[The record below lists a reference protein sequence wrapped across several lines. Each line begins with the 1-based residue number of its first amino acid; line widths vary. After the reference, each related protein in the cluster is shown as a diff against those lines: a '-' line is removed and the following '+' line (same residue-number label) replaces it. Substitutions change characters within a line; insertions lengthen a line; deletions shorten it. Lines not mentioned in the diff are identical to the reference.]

1 MFKNSMHVNAIR
13 LISSGLVLFAASSAV
28 AQIPVVGKWTG
39 HYIPDG
45 KPHPRAI
52 QQAAD
57 QAAKSTVDLEINK
70 DGSFL
75 YKLPDSLKRK
85 LDHVSGTW
93 KLTGSTLE
101 LYWPKYRKGTIRT
114 FMTLILDQHA
124 HKLLGAQGPAG
135 HEVFART

>member
-1 MFKNSMHVNAIR
+1 MLKNSMHVKPIR
-13 LISSGLVLFAASSAV
+13 LISSGLILLAASAAM
-28 AQIPVVGKWTG
+28 AQTSVIGKWTG

-45 KPHPRAI
+45 KPHPKAI
-52 QQAAD
+52 QQAVD

-85 LDHVSGTW
+85 LDHVNGTW

-101 LYWPKYRKGTIRT
+101 LYWPKFRKGTLRS
-114 FMTLILDQHA
+114 FLILTVDQHGK
-124 HKLLGAQGPAG
+124 KLLGAKGPAG
-135 HEVFART
+135 HEVFVRD